1 MPPFEQRRPRFNH
14 RILCSLSDSL
24 IQFFGSLQHCLQPS
38 NFQDES
44 DEDSNQLILFEF

>member
-24 IQFFGSLQHCLQPS
+24 IQFFGSLQHCRFVNSSRVTDLRLPS
-38 NFQDES
+38 QAS
-44 DEDSNQLILFEF
+44 RAS